1 MYKNYLKTY
10 QDEGE
15 VKLTFDEWCT
25 QNGGGLCES
34 DLTKAQ
40 EAYAQYSDDF
50 DIKGIQFN
58 KSDNN
63 SDPNS
68 VKFNNTISAEEKIFN
83 APNRIIG
90 QNFRMSNPYLL
101 SSVGDNP
108 FLDFVGAVGESINY
122 WKDNDLS
129 KRPKPPYP
137 IDPTGKF
144 LINAELQ
151 GLYPND
157 PVKFMQTP
165 DEYDEWL
172 IQRELDYRAEMYPDL
187 YAKQKVDLEDYRK
200 TGNLN
205 FVNPNQPMK
214 LGDRLEVREYPDAE
228 YINYDDSGNPVSY
241 YKTVDGELQEFPIFT
256 GPIEMETIPID
267 PNSFQTNIDFELQPL
282 APYDMT
288 DIYGQPSFDINAEN
302 AGIESDFS
310 EIDDELI
317 EERYG
322 GSLPKAQ
329 SKGEID
335 LNLLNIGDCTGGGCR
350 DTGDTSTGISLFTGL
365 EGSNKENALIQ
376 AGLKGGVTARNSS
389 NFGFSLTGEA
399 GFQNNLKDLLIND
412 PNPSAF
418 HSGKLNIGYKNR
430 PLFMGNQQY
439 PGDNIGLYGEY
450 DSNYGISTGIEGGF
464 GPLNIQAG
472 YNFNSQSPYVGGS
485 LKFNLKDGGGLPIY
499 QDDGSLDVE
508 VHGDFDSGDPMTN
521 PDGSPIYFNVE
532 KSDYVPEPPGG
543 YKNVP
548 IPKDNVNR
556 RGEIITVGNR
566 EYPISGYGEG
576 DVPYITTDYGSPE
589 HRHLYNTLNLLDEV
603 QLIDKDPVKE
613 YAEYL
618 RQKHG
623 NDSDWMN
630 IPYER
635 SNKNTAYLRRQQL
648 TNPVFNAVVDP
659 LYGDISGLQSIDR
672 LSELGYNAIPYMM
685 AGAVLPGSQTR
696 LGQLGYRGFQG
707 LMNTKVPMLG
717 TVGQGLNLYGG
728 VYGAANAPG
737 HVEEL
742 IEDGPSFRTIGNLG
756 LDAFGMGIGGFQT
769 AKYLNQAKGS
779 LPNFIKPF
787 NYGNKG
793 LKIDKPQLIA
803 PAGTTGPPSSLGNVD
818 EMLYGKYKGLK
829 GQQVLDDYVARIQS
843 PEGQTRLRNM
853 LNEELIGPGK
863 LWDKIPTSGRELT
876 SYNSLIANTLD
887 DFNAGAKELK
897 LLNLSPDGMKTS
909 IGQFDYNKFGLPR
922 ISINPNIPHDSK
934 GLGPMISHET
944 GHFTQ
949 GVFNNYLKN
958 NLAKINP
965 SYVNPGSRQTLL
977 NKIKPGAPRMTQL
990 DQFLGKN
997 FKLQDPDFYTSIPR
1011 SNIGNLDDFS
1021 NLTGNQLDE
1030 FLTNI
1035 NYNMGT
1041 DDAYNYFARAL
1052 DKVKNPIT
1060 GKFDPKISSTN
1071 PLGTS
1076 REPLGYLSEL
1086 RQGMQEAGYLKN
1098 PYQITSAD
1106 DIANYY
1112 KNFINKGDIS
1122 LAREFSPRLLQFGDL
1137 SMPNLNVLSSAMNKL
1152 PATIPI
1158 GVAAGAAGTY
1168 GPVDQSGNYRYGG
1181 MLARAEDGEEFDAD
1195 ADPFDFVTDEGTYD
1209 EDMYTLGFNDD
1220 ISLDIEEDQSD
1231 NTEYYNPDDDVEEG
1245 NPFNTGTGEDDDDYS
1260 GYYSDNV
1267 NMDNYDPYENMF
1279 DGTNPG
1285 ITTEPSDGGGYT
1297 VQTVSTDPDV
1307 YYPGEGE
1314 DEFTRM
1320 SGSDKRKI
1328 KRANN
1333 DTTFGEKVLNTW
1345 DKIGTTAVTL
1355 AKPITNYLR
1364 DRAERKQKRR
1374 MGLGYLSD
1382 NVFMPTDADLSGSK
1396 GDYDPNTGIFR
1407 PDDKVI
1413 SRLGRYGMELP
1424 QADIGTEFVAN
1435 RYPGFDDLS
1444 ADEQNQVLNQF
1455 NATNTRSYG
1464 DNYSDQYNETM
1475 NYKTD
1480 NRTVGYNPAI
1490 ADLPNWMTT
1499 PGEDFSRIIVDDQ
1512 MKRYMQ
1518 GQLAGGNLSPNVAEG
1533 YQRFLNTYR
1542 GIPSAIDYNTSHY
1555 DRYQTF
1561 DDEKKSKFSHFGS
1574 GFGYQSELPG
1584 KGAWNTVSGHYD
1596 ADVIESLI
1604 NLAENRVNTSR
1615 YPDLDQDA
1623 IDADNERDFN
1633 RMISREA
1640 YNIKKEEKAEA
1651 DEYFKNLRYTPIEE
1665 EPEEEEDISLYDFT
1679 YPGGTLDEITLT
1691 DTKVNSNELNPNVSV
1706 DVDEMNRL
1714 NGINPDQMFEQ
1725 ATNEK
1730 VGVVQTSIDEMNE
1743 LNNINPTESAISLPI
1758 RNTTTVT
1765 PNNVDNTIPIIEAN
1779 NQTVINNQQNNNTT
1793 ETDKYTP
1800 QSIERKEYTP
1810 QSQSPALNEEVSSRK
1825 EYTPQSV
1832 EREEYTPQSQE
1843 EDVDEALYGGTF
1855 YGTGGE
1861 AEIDINT
1868 YKALID
1874 AGADIEIL

>member
-68 VKFNNTISAEEKIFN
+68 IKFNNTISAEEKIFN

-144 LINAELQ
+144 IINAELQ
-151 GLYPND
+151 GLYPDD

-241 YKTVDGELQEFPIFT
+241 YKTVDGELQEFPIHT
-256 GPIEMETIPID
+256 GPIEMETIPVD
-267 PNSFQTNIDFELQPL
+267 PNLFNTNTDFELQPQMNMQ
-282 APYDMT
+282 PYDMT
-288 DIYGQPSFDINAEN
+288 DIYGPPSFDINAEN

-399 GFQNNLKDLLIND
+399 GFQNNLKDLLTND

-430 PLFMGNQQY
+430 PLFMGDQQY

-508 VHGDFDSGDPMTN
+508 VHEDFDSGDPMTN
-521 PDGSPIYFNVE
+521 PDGSPIYFNIE

-543 YKNVP
+543 YKNVSKSKEN
-548 IPKDNVNR
+548 INR

-576 DVPYITTDYGSPE
+576 DVPYITADYGSPE

-603 QLIDKDPVKE
+603 QLVDNDPVKE

-659 LYGDISGLQSIDR
+659 LYGDIGGLQSIDR

-696 LGQLGYRGFQG
+696 LGTTAFRGFQG
-707 LMNTKVPMLG
+707 LMNTKVPMFG

-728 VYGAANAPG
+728 AYGAYNAPG

-742 IEDGPSFRTIGNLG
+742 IEEGPSVRTIGNLG
-756 LDAFGMGIGGFQT
+756 LDAFGIGVGGFQA
-769 AKYLNQAKGS
+769 AKYLNQVKGG
-779 LPNFIKPF
+779 LPNFIKPI
-787 NYGNKG
+787 NYTNKG
-793 LKIDKPQLIA
+793 LKIDKPQLI
-803 PAGTTGPPSSLGNVD
+803 GPKATITNAKTLANISNID
-818 EMLYGKYKGLK
+818 EALYGRYTGVK
-829 GQQVLDDYVARIQS
+829 GQQVLDDYITQIQS
-843 PEGQTRLRNM
+843 PEGKTRLTNM

-887 DFNAGAKELK
+887 DFYAGANELK
-897 LLNLSPDGMKTS
+897 LLNLNPDQIKNS
-909 IGQFDYNKFGLPR
+909 IGMFNYNKSGLPR
-922 ISINPNIPHDSK
+922 ISINPKIPHDSK
-934 GLGPMISHET
+934 GLGPMVSHET

-949 GVFNNYLKN
+949 GLFNKYLKN
-958 NLAKINP
+958 NLGKINP
-965 SYVNPGSRQTLL
+965 SYVNPGSRQTIL
-977 NKIKPGAPRMTQL
+977 NKLKPNAVKNTEMDTY
-990 DQFLGKN
+990 LGKN
-997 FKLQDPDFYTSIPR
+997 FKLKDPEWYDAIQKSDIGKLNDWSKLS
-1011 SNIGNLDDFS
+1011 SNQLDDF
-1021 NLTGNQLDE
+1021 LTDL
-1030 FLTNI
+1030 
-1035 NYNMGT
+1035 NYHMGS
-1041 DDAYNYFARAL
+1041 DDAYNYFARGL
-1052 DKVKNPIT
+1052 KD
-1060 GKFDPKISSTN
+1060 GKINTTN

-1086 RQGMQEAGYLKN
+1086 RQGMLEAGYLKN
-1098 PYQITSAD
+1098 PYQKISAN
-1106 DIANYY
+1106 DIQNYY
-1112 KNFINKGDIS
+1112 KNFINRGDVS
-1122 LAREFSPRLLQFGDL
+1122 VGRNFSPRLLQFGDL
-1137 SMPNLNVLSSAMNKL
+1137 SLPNLNVLSSQMNKL
-1152 PATIPI
+1152 PATIPFAA
-1158 GVAAGAAGTY
+1158 GVGAAGSY

-1181 MLARAEDGEEFDAD
+1181 MLARFEEGDEFDAD

-1231 NTEYYNPDDDVEEG
+1231 NTEYYDPDDDVEEG
-1245 NPFNTGTGEDDDDYS
+1245 NPFNTGTGDDDDGG

-1267 NMDNYDPYENMF
+1267 NMDNYDPYENMY
-1279 DGTNPG
+1279 DGSTPG
-1285 ITTEPSDGGGYT
+1285 VTTAPSDGGGHT
-1297 VQTVSTDPDV
+1297 IQTVSTDPDV

-1320 SGSDKRKI
+1320 TGSDKRAI
-1328 KRANN
+1328 RRANN

-1413 SRLGRYGMELP
+1413 SRLGKYGMETMSHG
-1424 QADIGTEFVAN
+1424 GTHDTE
-1435 RYPGFDDLS
+1435 
-1444 ADEQNQVLNQF
+1444 
-1455 NATNTRSYG
+1455 
-1464 DNYSDQYNETM
+1464 YSDQYNETM
-1475 NYKTD
+1475 DYKTQ
-1480 NRTVGYNPAI
+1480 NNTVGYNPAI
-1490 ADLPNWMTT
+1490 AELPSWLSD
-1499 PGEDFSRIIVDDQ
+1499 PHEGYGRVIVDDEMTQ
-1512 MKRYMQ
+1512 YMK
-1518 GQLAGGNLSPNVAEG
+1518 GQLAGGNLSSDVANE
-1533 YQRFLNTYR
+1533 YNQFLAGYR
-1542 GIPSAIDYNTSHY
+1542 GIPSAIDYKMDIDSNWEPY
-1555 DRYQTF
+1555 EYE
-1561 DDEKKSKFSHFGS
+1561 DDEGNIKMGRKSSNLMQ

-1584 KGAWNTVSGHYD
+1584 KGAWNTVYGNYSPETM
-1596 ADVIESLI
+1596 ESLI
-1604 NLAENRVNTSR
+1604 NLANNRVNTSR
-1615 YPDLDQDA
+1615 YPDLDQEA
-1623 IDADNERDFN
+1623 IDAENDRDFN

-1640 YNIKKEEKAEA
+1640 YNIRKEETAEA
-1651 DEYFKNLRYTPIEE
+1651 DEYFKNLKFTSIEE

-1679 YPGGTLDEITLT
+1679 YPGGTLDEIALT
-1691 DTKVNSNELNPNVSV
+1691 DTRVNPKELNANVSV
-1706 DVDEMNRL
+1706 DMDEMNRL

-1743 LNNINPTESAISLPI
+1743 LNNINPTESAISLPV

-1765 PNNVDNTIPIIEAN
+1765 PNNVDNTIPVIEAN
-1779 NQTVINNQQNNNTT
+1779 NQTLTNNQQNNNTT
-1793 ETDKYTP
+1793 ETTGYTP
-1800 QSIERKEYTP
+1800 QSVERKEYTP
-1810 QSQSPALNEEVSSRK
+1810 QSQQEDTIEEANSTNEYV
-1825 EYTPQSV
+1825 PQSQQ
-1832 EREEYTPQSQE
+1832 REEYTPQSQE